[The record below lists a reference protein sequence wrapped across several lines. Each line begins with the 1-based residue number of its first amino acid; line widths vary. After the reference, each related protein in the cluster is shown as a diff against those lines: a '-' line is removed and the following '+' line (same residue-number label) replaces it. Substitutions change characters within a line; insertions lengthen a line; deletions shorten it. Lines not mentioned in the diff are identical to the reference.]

1 MVRRSVACL
10 GLPPKDRLTV
20 EVGAGMLPSMSLE
33 AADAA
38 QVRRMRALAHP
49 VRLRILSLLTA
60 SDLSAAEIA
69 RELGISQANASYH
82 VRALAKVGHIREVG
96 VESVRGGRAK
106 KYRYRGEDDA
116 TADHVGPPSAPRDQV
131 ALVDAVVTELRRRV
145 IRRQQGRPATFT
157 DAELWVDPEVWAEV
171 VQQVHEASTRLHH
184 QARPPRTE
192 GTIPVSM
199 VAYLFAMEEDSK

>member
-1 MVRRSVACL
+1 
-10 GLPPKDRLTV
+10 
-20 EVGAGMLPSMSLE
+20 
-33 AADAA
+33 
-38 QVRRMRALAHP
+38 MRALAHP

-60 SDLSAAEIA
+60 SALSAAEIA

-96 VESVRGGRAK
+96 VESVRGGQAK
-106 KYRYRGEDDA
+106 KYRYRGEEDA
-116 TADHVGPPSAPRDQV
+116 TADHVGPPSAPPRDQV

-145 IRRQQGRPATFT
+145 IRRQQGRPAIFT

-171 VQQVHEASTRLHH
+171 VQQVHEASTRLHD

-199 VAYLFAMEEDSK
+199 VAYLFAMEEDTK